1 MHQYVRI
8 LQNVVSRKGSSK
20 LLTFSVPHV
29 FKALRLLAEE
39 NYVSRESFCK
49 NLQIGEGAV
58 KTLISH
64 LKEAN
69 LVDSTKAGTYLT
81 EKGKRFSKK
90 IFEVLPLECNVKPCS
105 IAQAKHNHAIIIK
118 KYTDAIKT
126 GVDQRDYAI
135 LYGATGATTL
145 LYSND
150 KFVFPK
156 EHYDCLSKDVSTKKK
171 LKESLKPENGDV
183 VIIASADDPFVAEL
197 SAKNAA
203 LWTVA
208 SHEKH

>member
-1 MHQYVRI
+1 MHQYIRV

-29 FKALRLLAEE
+29 FKALRLLSEE

-58 KTLISH
+58 KTLINH
-64 LKEAN
+64 LRDVS
-69 LVDSTKAGTYLT
+69 LVDSTKAGTFLT
-81 EKGKRFSKK
+81 EKGKKFSKK
-90 IFEVLPLECNVKPCS
+90 IFEVLPLECNIKLCS
-105 IAQAKHNHAIIIK
+105 VARAKYNHAIIIK
-118 KYTDAIKT
+118 KYANAIKT
-126 GVDQRDYAI
+126 GVEQRDYAI
-135 LYGATGATTL
+135 LYGAIGATTM
-145 LYSND
+145 LYEND
-150 KFVFPK
+150 RFVFPK
-156 EHYDCLSKDVSTKKK
+156 ENYDCLSKDASVKKK
-171 LKESLKPENGDV
+171 LREDLRPENGDV
-183 VIIASADDPFVAEL
+183 IIIASANDPFVAEL